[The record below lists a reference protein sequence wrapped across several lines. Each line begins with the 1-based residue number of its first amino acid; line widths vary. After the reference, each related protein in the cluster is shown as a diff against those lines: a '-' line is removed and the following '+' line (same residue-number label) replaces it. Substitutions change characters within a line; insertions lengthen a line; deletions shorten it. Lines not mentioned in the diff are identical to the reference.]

1 MDHPEWCNT
10 WPDGSLDATLN
21 YAIPEVQAHRLQ
33 ILREMATNYD
43 IDGLELNWMRCCR
56 HFPAASA
63 TT

>member
-1 MDHPEWCNT
+1 VVQHT